1 LQKSGGISHPHSR
14 EKRVIATFAPADY
27 CLRTVAGLGQS
38 MTKFP
43 DAKTFR
49 AGTARALLSV
59 SILCTWSAV
68 GSSALAGDFY
78 AGKTINFVF
87 GFAVGGGFGV
97 YGRTIANHLG
107 RFIPGNPQVVPKIM
121 PGAGSNIAATY
132 LYTAAARDGTTIGAI
147 MPNAILNKLMDPDTA
162 KNRFVP
168 TEFNYLAGAE
178 YGTRVCVTSY
188 RSKVKTYDDAL
199 THTTVLGAT
208 AAGGST
214 YDYAAWHKNTTG
226 AKFEIVS
233 GYKGT
238 ASLYLAMERGEIDGV
253 CGVDWTALKSQQG
266 QLLRDNRL
274 NLIAQDGLEPEPELT
289 ARGVPQTWRYIKS
302 DFDRKA
308 VRLIVGFQQTFGK
321 AYLAPPGVPP
331 DRIATLRKAFAATL
345 RDPAFLADAKKAR
358 IEITPK
364 SGESVQK
371 SVAALYSA
379 PKELIARIK
388 QIQTR

>member
-1 LQKSGGISHPHSR
+1 M
-14 EKRVIATFAPADY
+14 A
-27 CLRTVAGLGQS
+27 
-38 MTKFP
+38 KFP
-43 DAKTFR
+43 DTNAFKSR
-49 AGTARALLSV
+49 AARALLSV
-59 SILCTWSAV
+59 TLLCAWSAA
-68 GSSALAGDFY
+68 GSPAVADHFY
-78 AGKTINFVF
+78 AGKKINFIF

-107 RFIPGNPQVVPKIM
+107 RFIPGNPQVVVKIM
-121 PGAGSNIAATY
+121 PGAGSNIAAAY

-147 MPNAILNKLMDPDTA
+147 MPNAILNKLLDPGST

-178 YGTRVCVTSY
+178 HGTRVCVTSH

-199 THTTVLGAT
+199 VHKAVLGAT

-238 ASLYLAMERGEIDGV
+238 ASLYLAMERGEIDGM

-266 QLLRDNRL
+266 QLLRDNQL

-331 DRIATLRKAFAATL
+331 DRIAILRKAFAATL
-345 RDPAFLADAKKAR
+345 RDPAFLADAKKVR

-364 SGESVQK
+364 SGELVQK

-379 PKELIARIK
+379 PKELVARIK
-388 QIQTR
+388 QVQTR